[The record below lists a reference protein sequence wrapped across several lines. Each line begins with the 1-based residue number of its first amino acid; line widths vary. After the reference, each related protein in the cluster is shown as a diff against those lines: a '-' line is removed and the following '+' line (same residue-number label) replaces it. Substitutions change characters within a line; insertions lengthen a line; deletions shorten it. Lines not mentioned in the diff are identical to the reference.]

1 MARGLNGSANG
12 SSQWHGNE
20 RGVEA
25 RKPGDESNLPPEVAD
40 ALPAVVGVHTTI
52 PEDRRSAQTL
62 GSEREGH
69 GIVIDDEG
77 LVVTIGYLIMEADT
91 ITVTDIEGR
100 SLPASIVGYD
110 YESGFGLIRT
120 RACRR
125 RSSRCRSAI
134 PTT

>member
-25 RKPGDESNLPPEVAD
+25 RKPGDESSLPPEVVD
-40 ALPAVVGVHTTI
+40 VLPAVVGVHTTI

-77 LVVTIGYLIMEADT
+77 LVVTIGYLIMEANT
-91 ITVTDIEGR
+91 ITVTDGKGR
-100 SLPASIVGYD
+100 SLPASIIG
-110 YESGFGLIRT
+110 
-120 RACRR
+120 
-125 RSSRCRSAI
+125 
-134 PTT
+134 